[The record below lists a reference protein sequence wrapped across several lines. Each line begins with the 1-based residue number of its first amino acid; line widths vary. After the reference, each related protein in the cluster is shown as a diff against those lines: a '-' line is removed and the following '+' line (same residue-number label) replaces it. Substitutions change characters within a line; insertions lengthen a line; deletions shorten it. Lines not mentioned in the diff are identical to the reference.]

1 MAHINRCV
9 EMKQS
14 AAEQIGPKRGQSR
27 GRAGVERRQSEGRA
41 KAERGP
47 ERERG
52 RATAKWSKVERNRWP
67 RALSAIGLS
76 SNHCND
82 DSRDLIL
89 AVGK

>member
-41 KAERGP
+41 KAERRQS
-47 ERERG
+47 EG
-52 RATAKWSKVERNRWP
+52 RAGARAGEGESDGKVEQSGAKQMASGIVRYRFEQ
-67 RALSAIGLS
+67 
-76 SNHCND
+76 
-82 DSRDLIL
+82 
-89 AVGK
+89 